1 MCHIFVDIV
10 WENWGFRIL
19 HISMSLSYHLVVF
32 ETSVPHGET
41 SGERVLHLARS
52 IFPELRYDY
61 PNVSPS
67 LLTKIKRTLKKKANK
82 TDQEINQ
89 SAQDLWW
96 LFPSGCVPGYL
107 TPGLYSCANQFYFRL
122 FLFLVYVQSAGS
134 NVQFHHASFKMVFNF
149 YAWKVMQVHSFIF
162 IFNGAELVFIRFCNE
177 VRIWIWHNELSK
189 ILCW

>member
-1 MCHIFVDIV
+1 MVTNDGKALTIGCLSFANRDVVYAYPVIVGIMMCHIFVDIV

-89 SAQDLWW
+89 SAQDL
-96 LFPSGCVPGYL
+96 
-107 TPGLYSCANQFYFRL
+107 
-122 FLFLVYVQSAGS
+122 
-134 NVQFHHASFKMVFNF
+134 
-149 YAWKVMQVHSFIF
+149 
-162 IFNGAELVFIRFCNE
+162 
-177 VRIWIWHNELSK
+177 
-189 ILCW
+189 